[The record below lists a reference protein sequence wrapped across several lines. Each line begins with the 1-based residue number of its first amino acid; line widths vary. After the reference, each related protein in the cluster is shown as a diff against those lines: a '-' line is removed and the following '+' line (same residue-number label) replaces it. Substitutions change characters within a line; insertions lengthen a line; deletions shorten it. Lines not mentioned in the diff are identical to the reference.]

1 MDLLRERQVRLQR
14 MNRIHGWTAL
24 RKRDR
29 GQTRFYLGQHPD
41 NKFEMLRM
49 MMARIGGHCGLP
61 D

>member
-1 MDLLRERQVRLQR
+1 MRLRR

-24 RKRDR
+24 RKRDG
-29 GQTRFYLGQHPD
+29 GQIRFWLGQHPD